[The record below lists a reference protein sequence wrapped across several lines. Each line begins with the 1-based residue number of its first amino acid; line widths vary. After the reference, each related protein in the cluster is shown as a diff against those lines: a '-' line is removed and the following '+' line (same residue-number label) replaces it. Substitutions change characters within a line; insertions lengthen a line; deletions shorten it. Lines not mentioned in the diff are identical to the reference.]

1 MNRKWII
8 PLIVVV
14 AVGVL
19 AFGITKITTCSRSA
33 PSIDRLQD
41 VSFLS
46 RELSLSK
53 AQAAEIKQL
62 HLTLATKLNDCCMN
76 HCAARARLGQ
86 ALASE
91 SSNGTA
97 QADAVV
103 TEMCRAYEASER
115 ATLDQIRK
123 VRAVLNVNQRKRFD
137 AMISNCMCQTCNM
150 SAK

>member
-1 MNRKWII
+1 MNRSWII
-8 PLIVVV
+8 PLVVAV

-19 AFGITKITTCSRSA
+19 AFSITKMAHCGRPA
-33 PSIDRLQD
+33 PSIDRLRD

-46 RELSLSK
+46 HELNLSE
-53 AQAAEIKQL
+53 AQAKEITQL
-62 HLTLATKLNDCCMN
+62 HLTLATNLNDCCTN

-91 SSNGTA
+91 SNDTA
-97 QADAVV
+97 KADAVI

-123 VRAVLNVNQRKRFD
+123 VRALLNVDQRKRFD
-137 AMISNCMCQTCNM
+137 VLISNCMCQTCSMPNE
-150 SAK
+150 